1 MSLSASPLVRLI
13 PEQQVVRPGDS
24 PSIRCEVTQGDQP
37 ITIAWTRQGKAGLP
51 LTVSQS
57 GDLLQ
62 FLNIAVSDEGEY
74 VCTASNAAGQSE
86 AVAKV
91 MVDRQPGGR
100 EDSSVVE
107 GGTVELPCRLSPASD
122 LAWRREGGT
131 LPPSASQVGNMLRLE
146 NVSVADSGRYVCS
159 SSGRFQYVTLLVE
172 RRGISGGPASP
183 ARPARRPNISV
194 VASPRYPAL
203 GDTLD
208 LRCEVTGAGRDYR
221 VTWSRLGQDSL
232 GENVVARA
240 DMMRFLS
247 LERSNKGLYR
257 CSVTTQYGTPYADYN
272 LSVSGSPR

>member
-1 MSLSASPLVRLI
+1 M
-13 PEQQVVRPGDS
+13 
-24 PSIRCEVTQGDQP
+24 
-37 ITIAWTRQGKAGLP
+37 
-51 LTVSQS
+51 
-57 GDLLQ
+57 
-62 FLNIAVSDEGEY
+62 
-74 VCTASNAAGQSE
+74 
-86 AVAKV
+86 
-91 MVDRQPGGR
+91 
-100 EDSSVVE
+100 
-107 GGTVELPCRLSPASD
+107 
-122 LAWRREGGT
+122 
-131 LPPSASQVGNMLRLE
+131 SASQVGNMLRLE

-172 RRGISGGPASP
+172 RRGISGRPAS
-183 ARPARRPNISV
+183 PARRPNISV

-221 VTWSRLGQDSL
+221 VTWSKLGQDSL

-247 LERSNKGLYR
+247 LERSNNGLYR

>member
-1 MSLSASPLVRLI
+1 M
-13 PEQQVVRPGDS
+13 VRPGDS
-24 PSIRCEVTQGDQP
+24 PSIRCQVTQGDQP
-37 ITIAWTRQGKAGLP
+37 ITIAWTRQGQAGLP

-57 GDLLQ
+57 GELLQ

-91 MVDRQPGGR
+91 IVDRQQGGW
-100 EDSSVVE
+100 EESSVVE
-107 GGTVELPCRLSPASD
+107 GGTVDLPCRLSPASD
-122 LAWRREGGT
+122 LAWRREGGKI
-131 LPPSASQVGNMLRLE
+131 PPSASQVGNMLRLE
-146 NVSVADSGRYVCS
+146 NVSVEDSGRYVCS

-172 RRGISGGPASP
+172 RKVISPGD
-183 ARPARRPNISV
+183 ARRPNISISS
-194 VASPRYPAL
+194 SPLYPAL

-221 VTWSRLGQDSL
+221 VEWRRLGQDSL
-232 GENVVARA
+232 GDNVVARA

-247 LERSNKGLYR
+247 VERKNEGLYR
-257 CSVTTQYGTPYADYN
+257 CSVTTQNGTPYADYN

>member
-1 MSLSASPLVRLI
+1 M
-13 PEQQVVRPGDS
+13 
-24 PSIRCEVTQGDQP
+24 
-37 ITIAWTRQGKAGLP
+37 
-51 LTVSQS
+51 
-57 GDLLQ
+57 
-62 FLNIAVSDEGEY
+62 SDEGEY

-131 LPPSASQVGNMLRLE
+131 LPPSATQLGNKLRLE
-146 NVSVADSGRYVCS
+146 DVSVADSGRYVCS

-172 RRGISGGPASP
+172 RRGISGGPARP
-183 ARPARRPNISV
+183 ARPARRPTISV
-194 VASPRYPAL
+194 VASPSYPAL

-221 VTWSRLGQDSL
+221 VTWSKLGQESL

-247 LERSNKGLYR
+247 LERSNNGLYR